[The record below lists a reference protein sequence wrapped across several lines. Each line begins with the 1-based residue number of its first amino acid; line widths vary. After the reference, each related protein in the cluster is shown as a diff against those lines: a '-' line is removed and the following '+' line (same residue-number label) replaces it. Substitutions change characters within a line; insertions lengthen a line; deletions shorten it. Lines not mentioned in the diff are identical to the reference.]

1 MADLGSYRRGVT
13 PVTTSA
19 QSPGSRRALVVR
31 GGWDGH
37 VPVESTDRFIPFLR
51 DSGFTVEVSDTLDAY
66 LDADLLAATD
76 LVLQIWTMGE
86 ITPEQRKGLDA
97 AVRAGTGLAGWHG
110 GIADAFRADLEYNF
124 MVGGQFI
131 CHPGGFVDHEV
142 EIVADRADHPI
153 VQGIERFAL
162 HTEQYYVH
170 ADPSIDVLAST
181 TFAAH
186 PDYPWID
193 GVTMP
198 AVWTK
203 PWGSGRVFVC
213 TVGHKL
219 DDLDTP
225 EVRTIIERGL
235 LWASR

>member
-1 MADLGSYRRGVT
+1 VT
-13 PVTTSA
+13 SVTTTA
-19 QSPGSRRALVVR
+19 GGSGDAGRRALVVR
-31 GGWDGH
+31 GGWEGH
-37 VPVESTDRFIPFLR
+37 VPVEATDRFIPYLHR
-51 DSGFTVEVSDTLDAY
+51 CGYTVEVSDTLDSY

-86 ITPEQRKGLDA
+86 ITKEQREGLDK

-131 CHPGGFVDHEV
+131 CHPHGFVDYEV
-142 EIVADRADHPI
+142 EVSADRADHPI
-153 VQGIERFAL
+153 VKGIDRFAV
-162 HTEQYYVH
+162 HTEQYYIH
-170 ADPSIDVLAST
+170 ADPSNDVLATT
-181 TFAAH
+181 TFPAH
-186 PDYPWID
+186 DNYPWIE

-198 AVWTK
+198 AIWTRT
-203 PWGSGRVFVC
+203 WGAGRVFVC